1 MASARI
7 STVLQEELDIST
19 KISNLE
25 SRASNLEMEF
35 SQLLQTA
42 RQLVLATKR
51 YVEKM
56 EVENKVSSC
65 WSRGY
70 KTFYHARLS

>member
-7 STVLQEELDIST
+7 STALQEELDIST
-19 KISNLE
+19 KISSLE
-25 SRASNLEMEF
+25 SRASNLEAEF
-35 SQLLQTA
+35 SKLLQTA

-56 EVENKVSSC
+56 EIENKVDL
-65 WSRGY
+65 Y
-70 KTFYHARLS
+70 LK

>member
-7 STVLQEELDIST
+7 TTVLQEELDIST
-19 KISNLE
+19 KISSLE

-42 RQLVLATKR
+42 RQLVLETKR

-56 EVENKVSSC
+56 EVENKVSSGIC
-65 WSRGY
+65 EVKRV
-70 KTFYHARLS
+70 FM